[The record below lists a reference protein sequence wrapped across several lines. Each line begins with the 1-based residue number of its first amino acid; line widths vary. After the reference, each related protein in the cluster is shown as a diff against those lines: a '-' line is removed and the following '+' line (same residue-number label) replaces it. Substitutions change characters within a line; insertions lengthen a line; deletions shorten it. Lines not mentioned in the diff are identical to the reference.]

1 MKITDVK
8 NSLIAKKYANALFEM
23 SKEASCIQKSYDDLV
38 FVVETITTNE
48 DLKKFIY
55 SPLIKKED
63 KKDVIDRLFSIQID
77 KPCLDF
83 LKMLA
88 DCGRIDVIEEISNQ
102 FTKVFDEENNIVK
115 PIITSAVELNEEQKQ
130 NIVSKLRSKLS
141 KNIQPEYVINPNIIG
156 GLIIDIDDRTIDF
169 SLKSKFDNMHKQL
182 TKGNRYGNN

>member
-23 SKEASCIQKSYDDLV
+23 AKETNCVQKANEDLV
-38 FVVETITTNE
+38 FVVETITTNDE
-48 DLKKFIY
+48 LKKFIY

-63 KKDVIDRLFSIQID
+63 KKDVLERLFSMHID
-77 KPCLDF
+77 KVCLDF

-88 DCGRIDVIEEISNQ
+88 DSNRIDVIQEILNQ
-102 FTKVFDEENNIVK
+102 FTIIFDEEHNIVK
-115 PIITSAVELNEEQKQ
+115 PVITSAIQLNDEQKQ
-130 NIVSKLRSKLS
+130 SIVSKLQNKLS
-141 KNIQPEYVINPNIIG
+141 KNVEPEFVIDSNIIG
-156 GLIIDIDDRTIDF
+156 GLIIDIDDRTMDF

>member
-23 SKEASCIQKSYDDLV
+23 AKETNCVQKANEDLV
-38 FVVETITTNE
+38 FVVETITTNDE
-48 DLKKFIY
+48 LKKFIY

-63 KKDVIDRLFSIQID
+63 KKDVLERLFSMHID
-77 KPCLDF
+77 KVCLDF

-88 DCGRIDVIEEISNQ
+88 DSSRIDVIEEILNQ

-115 PIITSAVELNEEQKQ
+115 PIITSAIELNEEQKQ
-130 NIVSKLRSKLS
+130 NIVSKLQNKLS

-156 GLIIDIDDRTIDF
+156 GLVIDIDDRTMDF

>member
-23 SKEASCIQKSYDDLV
+23 AKEGNCVQKANEDLI
-38 FVVETITTNE
+38 FVVETIITNE
-48 DLKKFIY
+48 ELKKFIY

-63 KKDVIDRLFSIQID
+63 KKDVIERLFSTHID
-77 KPCLDF
+77 KISLDF
-83 LKMLA
+83 LKILA
-88 DCGRIDVIEEISNQ
+88 DCGRIDVIEEILNQ

-115 PIITSAVELNEEQKQ
+115 PVITSAVELTEVQKI
-130 NIVSKLRSKLS
+130 NIISKLQNKLS
-141 KNIQPEYVINPNIIG
+141 KNIQPEYVVNADIIG
-156 GLIIDIDDRTIDF
+156 GLIIDIDDRTMDF